1 MAKEYGR
8 IDFRDQISRNK
19 RNSIFLIIIISL
31 FFVVLGYFISFIF
44 DPSVFFLI
52 MIISIII
59 SMLYTVFSYYNSG
72 KIAIASVGA
81 KEASRTQ

>member
-44 DPSVFFLI
+44 DPSVFF
-52 MIISIII
+52 
-59 SMLYTVFSYYNSG
+59 
-72 KIAIASVGA
+72 
-81 KEASRTQ
+81 